1 MKLIIDIDENYYKA
15 ICKRAERFGRGSVI
29 LSTPEKVILNGTPLQ
44 AEFEKIK
51 AKLLS
56 YEADCQITADT
67 QTCMKCTADT
77 FKSIEQIL
85 DKRIKEIGNE

>member
-1 MKLIIDIDENYYKA
+1 MSEKGKELIAQINIDTDELVERLKKIICNELVKA
-15 ICKRAERFGRGSVI
+15 E
-29 LSTPEKVILNGTPLQ
+29 LE
-44 AEFEKIK
+44 EIK
-51 AKLLS
+51 AELLS

-85 DKRIKEIGNE
+85 DNHIKELNNGL

>member
-1 MKLIIDIDENYYKA
+1 MRKGGNSEMSEKGKELIAQINIDTDELVERLKKIICNELVKA
-15 ICKRAERFGRGSVI
+15 E
-29 LSTPEKVILNGTPLQ
+29 LE
-44 AEFEKIK
+44 EIK
-51 AKLLS
+51 AELLS

-85 DKRIKEIGNE
+85 DNHIKELNNGL